1 MQLITGDSTN
11 RGNVFQEMG
20 EVSRKLLARDLN
32 VYVVVL
38 SQLSRGVES
47 RQDKRLLWSDLREKG
62 QIEQNAGVI
71 MYRDDYYDKETE
83 YKDITEI
90 QIAKH

>member
-1 MQLITGDSTN
+1 M
-11 RGNVFQEMG
+11 
-20 EVSRKLLARDLN
+20 
-32 VYVVVL
+32 
-38 SQLSRGVES
+38 SRGVES

-83 YKDITEI
+83 HKDITEI
-90 QIAKH
+90 QIAKHRNGSVGGMKLRFLKEFGNFVEGLKTD

>member
-1 MQLITGDSTN
+1 
-11 RGNVFQEMG
+11 
-20 EVSRKLLARDLN
+20 
-32 VYVVVL
+32 
-38 SQLSRGVES
+38 LSRGVES

-71 MYRDDYYDKETE
+71 MYRDVYYDKETE

-90 QIAKH
+90 QIAKQ

>member
-1 MQLITGDSTN
+1 M
-11 RGNVFQEMG
+11 
-20 EVSRKLLARDLN
+20 
-32 VYVVVL
+32 
-38 SQLSRGVES
+38 SRGVES

-71 MYRDDYYDKETE
+71 MYRDVYYDKETE

-90 QIAKH
+90 QIAKHRNGPVGGMKLRFLKEFGKFVEGLKTD